1 MSLRSPTTCSYV
13 SEATSFAMRHCTIA
27 ASPLPMS
34 PEPDSVR
41 SRHFIIDQHASGLGN
56 EKKSPCRLWL
66 IDGCKSLF
74 NVKPSTV
81 PTKPIH
87 ELYAHTRTTHPERF
101 LDEERARR
109 PNSLRH
115 LRVPRFMR
123 STVLETLHR
132 RHRLE
137 SKFGYTGR
145 MEGRV

>member
-27 ASPLPMS
+27 ASPLPMYS
-34 PEPDSVR
+34 EPDSFR
-41 SRHFIIDQHASGLGN
+41 SRHFIINQHTSGLGN

-66 IDGCKSLF
+66 IDRFSSLF

-115 LRVPRFMR
+115 LRPRLR
-123 STVLETLHR
+123 TALYLASCLLGAEPNH
-132 RHRLE
+132 E
-137 SKFGYTGR
+137 
-145 MEGRV
+145 

>member
-13 SEATSFAMRHCTIA
+13 SEATSFAMRYCTIA
-27 ASPLPMS
+27 VSPLPMS
-34 PEPDSVR
+34 PEPDSFR
-41 SRHFIIDQHASGLGN
+41 SRHFIINQHTSGLGN

-66 IDGCKSLF
+66 IDRFGSLF
-74 NVKPSTV
+74 NVKTSTV

-115 LRVPRFMR
+115 LRPPVYV
-123 STVLETLHR
+123 SLVSYVVVE
-132 RHRLE
+132 
-137 SKFGYTGR
+137 
-145 MEGRV
+145 